1 MPSYFEGTP
10 DLEQEFLSKKLL
22 QIDGETRL
30 LSDPDTNSFNS
41 LAENFILLAN
51 GIPASSFLS
60 LFAVKKAYTVK
71 DFLNQDPFTRT
82 DQQSISMQLFTT
94 LNCFVALAQQ
104 DFDKFAA
111 NGTGLA
117 AALGETGTV
126 ENPAVEKL
134 NSVFLL
140 ARGGELPEED
150 VIEEVELNKNA
161 YVGVFRSMF
170 GIRWRPIIALHK
182 ALTLSKAELLQ
193 VLGFSLNADQELSP
207 ALQNVQTWLQLALL
221 DGALQLND
229 QSASY
234 CKSIV
239 ALIQGHAAGFDFIA
253 SERGISNVRAGQI
266 KSLVVSRGHHELV

>member
-1 MPSYFEGTP
+1 M
-10 DLEQEFLSKKLL
+10 EQEFLSKKLL
-22 QIDGETRL
+22 QIEGETRL

-161 YVGVFRSMF
+161 YVCVFRSMF
-170 GIRWRPIIALHK
+170 GIRWPPG
-182 ALTLSKAELLQ
+182 
-193 VLGFSLNADQELSP
+193 LGPP
-207 ALQNVQTWLQLALL
+207 A
-221 DGALQLND
+221 
-229 QSASY
+229 
-234 CKSIV
+234 
-239 ALIQGHAAGFDFIA
+239 
-253 SERGISNVRAGQI
+253 R
-266 KSLVVSRGHHELV
+266 